1 MKVDVKR
8 AWVTALRSGAY
19 PQGTG
24 LLKRGEGATA
34 TYCCLGVLA
43 EVQGWPTRRT
53 HEGGLTSGLA
63 DLNQKQLDA
72 VGMTDDQQN
81 KFIRM
86 NDGGAVGVEGVGAL
100 EVDLSRTVKVQFDAS
115 IHNETEWR
123 FVPDQVEMEVH
134 PGQVLEAWYTAT
146 NLTGETLVAQ
156 AVPDVA
162 PKRGLPYFNKT
173 ECFCFTE
180 QLFEPGET
188 RRMPVRFFMS
198 PDLPGEV
205 RTMTLSYAFYNNEHA
220 TRREQ
225 ARLAEAT
232 GSIDATRG

>member
-1 MKVDVKR
+1 MSTPQSSNSGRENRRLLGKV
-8 AWVTALRSGAY
+8 ALVTAGAFAFCFALVPLY
-19 PQGTG
+19 RIACEQVFG
-24 LLKRGEGATA
+24 
-34 TYCCLGVLA
+34 
-43 EVQGWPTRRT
+43 
-53 HEGGLTSGLA
+53 
-63 DLNQKQLDA
+63 
-72 VGMTDDQQN
+72 
-81 KFIRM
+81 IRM
-86 NDGGAVGVEGVGAL
+86 NDNGAVGIEGIGAL

-115 IHNETEWR
+115 IHNEREWR
-123 FVPDQVEMEVH
+123 FVPDQVEMDVH

-146 NLTGETLVAQ
+146 NLTGDTLVAQ

-188 RRMPVRFFMS
+188 RRMPVRFFIS
-198 PDLPGEV
+198 PDLPDEV
-205 RTMTLSYAFYNNEHA
+205 RTLTLSYAFYNNEHA

-225 ARLAEAT
+225 ARMADAT

>member
-1 MKVDVKR
+1 MSTPQSSNSGRENRRLLGKV
-8 AWVTALRSGAY
+8 ALVTAGAFAFCFALVPLY
-19 PQGTG
+19 RIACEQVFG
-24 LLKRGEGATA
+24 
-34 TYCCLGVLA
+34 
-43 EVQGWPTRRT
+43 
-53 HEGGLTSGLA
+53 
-63 DLNQKQLDA
+63 
-72 VGMTDDQQN
+72 
-81 KFIRM
+81 IRM
-86 NDGGAVGVEGVGAL
+86 NDNGAVGVEGIGAL

-115 IHNETEWR
+115 IHNEREWR
-123 FVPDQVEMEVH
+123 FVPDQVEMDVH

-146 NLTGETLVAQ
+146 NLTGDTLVAQ

-188 RRMPVRFFMS
+188 RRMPVRFFIS
-198 PDLPGEV
+198 PDLPDEV
-205 RTMTLSYAFYNNEHA
+205 RTLTLSYAFYNNEHA

-225 ARLAEAT
+225 ARMADAT

>member
-1 MKVDVKR
+1 MSTPQSSNSGRENRRLLGKV
-8 AWVTALRSGAY
+8 ALVTAGAFAFCFALVPLY
-19 PQGTG
+19 RIACEQVFG
-24 LLKRGEGATA
+24 
-34 TYCCLGVLA
+34 
-43 EVQGWPTRRT
+43 
-53 HEGGLTSGLA
+53 
-63 DLNQKQLDA
+63 
-72 VGMTDDQQN
+72 
-81 KFIRM
+81 IRM
-86 NDGGAVGVEGVGAL
+86 NDNGAVGVEGIGAL

-115 IHNETEWR
+115 IHNEREWR

-146 NLTGETLVAQ
+146 NLTGDTLVAQ

-188 RRMPVRFFMS
+188 RRMPVRFFIS
-198 PDLPGEV
+198 PDLPDEV
-205 RTMTLSYAFYNNEHA
+205 RTLTLSYAFYNNEHA

-225 ARLAEAT
+225 ARMADAT

>member
-1 MKVDVKR
+1 MNTPHTGTRGSENRRLLGK
-8 AWVTALRSGAY
+8 AALVTAGAFAFCFAMVPLY
-19 PQGTG
+19 RIACEQVFG
-24 LLKRGEGATA
+24 
-34 TYCCLGVLA
+34 
-43 EVQGWPTRRT
+43 
-53 HEGGLTSGLA
+53 
-63 DLNQKQLDA
+63 
-72 VGMTDDQQN
+72 
-81 KFIRM
+81 IRM

-188 RRMPVRFFMS
+188 RRMPVRFFIS